1 VNRVIALF
9 AVLFVPLLGSLGL
22 LADAQAQAYPNRSI
36 TFVSPFGPGPAGD
49 QLARTMGKL
58 VADESKQPVIVEN
71 KAGANG
77 IIGVD
82 FVAKAAPDGY
92 TVLITSSATQ
102 VLNPH
107 LYKKLPYDAIKDFVP
122 LTSLG
127 GGALTMW

>member
-1 VNRVIALF
+1 MVGAT
-9 AVLFVPLLGSLGL
+9 LGSFGL
-22 LADAQAQAYPNRSI
+22 MGGAHAQAYPNRAI

-49 QLARTMGKL
+49 QLARTMAKL
-58 VADESKQPVIVEN
+58 VSDETKQPVIVEN
-71 KAGANG
+71 KADANG

-82 FVAKAAPDGY
+82 FVAKAQPDGY

-107 LYKKLPYDAIKDFVP
+107 LYKKLPYDAIKDFVT

-127 GGALTMW
+127 GGR